1 MRPNLGVT
9 TAGERKDPYCAINK
23 LLTDFTQPA
32 GRHKTHQ
39 TSERG
44 QERSCAATSTQFP
57 IRANDQRVAEACWL
71 EISHDIGLAA
81 VTNALNVQ
89 PAGFDPDLNKSLERG
104 QYYLFPADPALA
116 RVGTT
121 A

>member
-1 MRPNLGVT
+1 MRGDFDAIPDP
-9 TAGERKDPYCAINK
+9 GERPE
-23 LLTDFTQPA
+23 
-32 GRHKTHQ
+32 GRG
-39 TSERG
+39 SMLAR
-44 QERSCAATSTQFP
+44 
-57 IRANDQRVAEACWL
+57 IY
-71 EISHDIGLAA
+71 HDIGLAA

-89 PAGFDPDLNKSLERG
+89 PAGFDPDLNESLERG